1 MIASEIMLPPHAP
14 EIYLD
19 RATLW
24 NAVESCEKHPKA
36 QLAYSFDIAMQNEL
50 TLEENMELAR
60 KFVQEQFVAKGMIA
74 DLAFHSPEKEDG
86 GIPNPHFHV
95 MTTMRPLNP
104 DGTWGQKQRREY
116 LLDEDGNRIRDKN
129 GDYMFN
135 AVHTTDWHEPET
147 LEHWR
152 EQWAAAVNTK
162 FEEKGLDV
170 RIDHR
175 SYVRQGLDLIPTVHE
190 GANVRQM
197 EAKGIRTEKGEL
209 NRWIKATNRL
219 MQDVRKKIKA
229 LFVWM
234 AEVKEEL
241 SKPQTPSLVDEY
253 IDDGWSGTNFERPS
267 FQRMIDDIEDGKIN
281 CVVTKDLSRLG
292 RNYILTGQYTEIYFP
307 SKGVRYIAINDNV
320 DTINGESELAPFLNI
335 LNEMHARQTSK
346 KVKAAM
352 HTRFA
357 NGAHYGAY
365 APLGYV
371 KDPDK
376 KGHLLIDP
384 ETRWIVEKIFDL
396 AVHGRGA
403 ASITRILVEEKVP
416 TPGWLN
422 YERYGTFANIYAGA
436 PAEKAYAWTIAQVK
450 SILKEETYIG
460 HSVHNKQSN
469 ISFKNKKKVR
479 KPQEEWYR
487 VENTHEAIISE
498 EVFQKVQELIASRR
512 RKRRNG
518 TTQIFAGLIKCADCG
533 WSLAYGEN
541 KQNKNPYGYYHCS
554 KNGQGLRQCSMHY
567 IRYDVLYAYVLARLQ
582 YWSMLAQKDE
592 DKLLKRLLNV
602 SDRER
607 NSAKKKQAAEL
618 KKAEKRK
625 AEVDGLFAKMYEDW
639 SAGRITEYNFNMLS
653 EKYQNEQKELETK
666 IRQLHEMMEAAVQT
680 AADAEKWIALMKQ
693 YVNPVELTAELLN
706 TLIEK
711 ITVHE
716 AVKGEDGSRE
726 QEVEIY
732 YRFIGK
738 ID

>member
-1 MIASEIMLPPHAP
+1 MKQPYNTTIYNTALYLRLSRDDELQGESGSIQTQRMMLRQYAAEHG
-14 EIYLD
+14 
-19 RATLW
+19 
-24 NAVESCEKHPKA
+24 
-36 QLAYSFDIAMQNEL
+36 L
-50 TLEENMELAR
+50 T
-60 KFVQEQFVAKGMIA
+60 V
-74 DLAFHSPEKEDG
+74 
-86 GIPNPHFHV
+86 
-95 MTTMRPLNP
+95 
-104 DGTWGQKQRREY
+104 
-116 LLDEDGNRIRDKN
+116 
-129 GDYMFN
+129 
-135 AVHTTDWHEPET
+135 
-147 LEHWR
+147 
-152 EQWAAAVNTK
+152 
-162 FEEKGLDV
+162 
-170 RIDHR
+170 
-175 SYVRQGLDLIPTVHE
+175 
-190 GANVRQM
+190 
-197 EAKGIRTEKGEL
+197 
-209 NRWIKATNRL
+209 
-219 MQDVRKKIKA
+219 
-229 LFVWM
+229 
-234 AEVKEEL
+234 
-241 SKPQTPSLVDEY
+241 VDEY

-512 RKRRNG
+512 RRQKNG
-518 TTQIFAGLIKCADCG
+518 TTQIFSGLIKCADCG
-533 WSLAYGEN
+533 WSLAYGVN
-541 KQNKNPYGYYHCS
+541 SQNKNPYAHYHCS
-554 KNGQGLRQCSMHY
+554 KYGQGLRQCSMHY

-582 YWSMLAQKDE
+582 YWSMIVQKGE
-592 DKLLKRLLNV
+592 DKLLKRLLNA

-625 AEVDGLFAKMYEDW
+625 SEVDGLFAKMYEDW

-666 IRQLHEMMEAAVQT
+666 IRQLHETMEAAVQT

>member
-1 MIASEIMLPPHAP
+1 MKQPYNTTIYNTALYLRLSRDDELQGESGSIQTQRMMLRQYAAEHG
-14 EIYLD
+14 
-19 RATLW
+19 
-24 NAVESCEKHPKA
+24 
-36 QLAYSFDIAMQNEL
+36 L
-50 TLEENMELAR
+50 T
-60 KFVQEQFVAKGMIA
+60 V
-74 DLAFHSPEKEDG
+74 
-86 GIPNPHFHV
+86 
-95 MTTMRPLNP
+95 
-104 DGTWGQKQRREY
+104 
-116 LLDEDGNRIRDKN
+116 
-129 GDYMFN
+129 
-135 AVHTTDWHEPET
+135 
-147 LEHWR
+147 
-152 EQWAAAVNTK
+152 
-162 FEEKGLDV
+162 
-170 RIDHR
+170 
-175 SYVRQGLDLIPTVHE
+175 
-190 GANVRQM
+190 
-197 EAKGIRTEKGEL
+197 
-209 NRWIKATNRL
+209 
-219 MQDVRKKIKA
+219 
-229 LFVWM
+229 
-234 AEVKEEL
+234 
-241 SKPQTPSLVDEY
+241 VDEY

-371 KDPDK
+371 KNPDK

-512 RKRRNG
+512 RRQKNG
-518 TTQIFAGLIKCADCG
+518 TTQIFSGLVKCADCG
-533 WSLAYGEN
+533 WSLAYGVN
-541 KQNKNPYGYYHCS
+541 SQNKNPYAHYHCS
-554 KNGQGLRQCSMHY
+554 KYGQGLRQCSMHY

-582 YWSMLAQKDE
+582 YWSMIVQKGE
-592 DKLLKRLLNV
+592 DKLLKRLLNA

-625 AEVDGLFAKMYEDW
+625 SEVDGLFAKMYEDW

-666 IRQLHEMMEAAVQT
+666 IRQLHETMEAAVQT

>member
-1 MIASEIMLPPHAP
+1 MKQPYNTTIYNTALYLRLSRDDELQGESGSIQTQRMMLRQYAAEHG
-14 EIYLD
+14 
-19 RATLW
+19 
-24 NAVESCEKHPKA
+24 
-36 QLAYSFDIAMQNEL
+36 L
-50 TLEENMELAR
+50 T
-60 KFVQEQFVAKGMIA
+60 V
-74 DLAFHSPEKEDG
+74 
-86 GIPNPHFHV
+86 
-95 MTTMRPLNP
+95 
-104 DGTWGQKQRREY
+104 
-116 LLDEDGNRIRDKN
+116 
-129 GDYMFN
+129 
-135 AVHTTDWHEPET
+135 
-147 LEHWR
+147 
-152 EQWAAAVNTK
+152 
-162 FEEKGLDV
+162 
-170 RIDHR
+170 
-175 SYVRQGLDLIPTVHE
+175 
-190 GANVRQM
+190 
-197 EAKGIRTEKGEL
+197 
-209 NRWIKATNRL
+209 
-219 MQDVRKKIKA
+219 
-229 LFVWM
+229 
-234 AEVKEEL
+234 
-241 SKPQTPSLVDEY
+241 VDEY

-384 ETRWIVEKIFDL
+384 ETHWIVEKIFDL

-460 HSVHNKQSN
+460 HSIHNKQSN

-554 KNGQGLRQCSMHY
+554 KNGQGTRQCSMHY
-567 IRYDVLYAYVLARLQ
+567 IRYDVLYAYVLSRLQ
-582 YWSMLAQKDE
+582 YWSGLVQHDE
-592 DKLLKRLLNV
+592 EQLLKRLLNAN
-602 SDRER
+602 DKGQAAAR
-607 NSAKKKQAAEL
+607 KKQAAEL

-625 AEVDGLFAKMYEDW
+625 AEVDTLFARMYEDW

-653 EKYQNEQKELETK
+653 GKCQSEQAELEEK
-666 IRQLHEMMEAAVQT
+666 IEQLQSAIAAESQS
-680 AADAEKWIALMKQ
+680 AADAEKWIALMKEC
-693 YVNPVELTAELLN
+693 VNPTELTAELLN

-711 ITVHE
+711 ILVHE
-716 AVKGEDGSRE
+716 AVKNEDGSRE
-726 QEVEIY
+726 QEVEIF